1 MSFLNFSEGSSLSDS
16 KRYKFFSD
24 NLLKT
29 PFIYHRKKRKLSE
42 LTTQI
47 INNSNINKKNDE
59 KLIFQ
64 IDHDNRMKSYNN
76 YMKNKENEIEG
87 RTDNYINYIRNKNNN
102 NNDNSKII
110 EMNIFNLKYNSFL
123 KKNSSDFTPY
133 IIKERGSDITNPFY
147 YDNIKKRILNKRR
160 NLANNE
166 NYYKN
171 KSHDYYRVNVNPYR
185 RDYLD
190 NLGQSQLKNNPIVFF
205 NNNNNYNYNKDKF
218 HIYHSQI

>member
-24 NLLKT
+24 NLSKT

-76 YMKNKENEIEG
+76 YMKIKEI
-87 RTDNYINYIRNKNNN
+87 
-102 NNDNSKII
+102 KII
-110 EMNIFNLKYNSFL
+110 ITM
-123 KKNSSDFTPY
+123 
-133 IIKERGSDITNPFY
+133 IIVK
-147 YDNIKKRILNKRR
+147 
-160 NLANNE
+160 
-166 NYYKN
+166 
-171 KSHDYYRVNVNPYR
+171 
-185 RDYLD
+185 
-190 NLGQSQLKNNPIVFF
+190 
-205 NNNNNYNYNKDKF
+205 
-218 HIYHSQI
+218 